1 MNEILK
7 LVCTFLNE
15 EGVVYV
21 VVGGLAVLFYGIPR
35 TTMDIDIIIAMDMP
49 KVKRFVEILKENDF
63 FADEEDIKVAFEEE
77 SHATI
82 EDKTSMIRLDIKGI
96 YNENDQITL
105 KRRRKVRLA
114 DFEFYVASPEDIIA
128 NKLLFG
134 SEQDVK
140 DAEGIYA
147 RQFDNL
153 DMAYLEERCARLEV
167 NEEFSSMKRRVE
179 RRIDMRRGK
188 NARTILNKK
197 GIV

>member
-1 MNEILK
+1 MRGMNEILK

-15 EGVVYV
+15 EGVEYV
-21 VVGGLAVLFYGIPR
+21 VVGGLTVLFYGIPR
-35 TTMDIDIIIAMDMP
+35 TTMDIDLLIAMDMSET
-49 KVKRFVEILKENDF
+49 KRFTEFLNENDF
-63 FADEEDIKVAFEEE
+63 FADEEDIKAAFEEK

-82 EDKTSMIRLDIKGI
+82 EDKTSMIRLDLKGI
-96 YNENDQITL
+96 YSENDRITL
-105 KRRRKVRLA
+105 ERRKKVILA

-153 DMAYLEERCARLEV
+153 DTAYLEERCERLEV
-167 NEEFSSMKRRVE
+167 YEEFSTMKRRVE
-179 RRIDMRRGK
+179 RNMQEGE
-188 NARTILNKK
+188 KK
-197 GIV
+197 SEKHFK